1 MGAPVTPKL
10 IDGMV
15 SLMRKQAAWRSDLG
29 LTIEPE
35 PTAHTEYTLRHIFG
49 WTERTS
55 KTCGS
60 ASLDDQVDP
69 EVFAP
74 AKPINR
80 QEYMVE

>member
-35 PTAHTEYTLRHIFG
+35 PTAHTEYKLRHIFG
-49 WTERTS
+49 WTEQNIKDLRKRLARRPGRPRGVCS
-55 KTCGS
+55 GQADK
-60 ASLDDQVDP
+60 
-69 EVFAP
+69 P
-74 AKPINR
+74 AGIHG
-80 QEYMVE
+80 